1 MRHHGHRRVERSGIQ
16 SLPVV
21 ICLGLMATALLVL
34 AACGS
39 SSNPG
44 IVQETPPPTRPIPTG
59 QETRQPTAAES
70 TPPGPGS
77 TPPGPGSTPPAQVS
91 YAYLYSRIDYP
102 LQVKVDAGDT
112 VTLTLSPHS
121 SILTV
126 GAAPGSGTTTVGAP
140 ISLPTDLQDYND
152 IGATADTISNGN
164 SPITW
169 QLVSAPRQSLLNNQ
183 AITPRAYL
191 DSVTFRWQVQAVSA
205 GANTVGILL
214 RIYYVYLD
222 GSEHDGTVQVSQS
235 AIPMVAVAASPLN
248 ALLASFKL
256 PLAGL
261 SWLAGIFAIIR
272 FFYGAFKAVNDVT
285 EPVKDAAHVARVVH
299 GRLSRNPYD
308 HQQGPRR

>member
-1 MRHHGHRRVERSGIQ
+1 MKHHGRQHRRAQRSGIQ

-21 ICLGLMATALLVL
+21 IGLGLMATALLVL
-34 AACGS
+34 AACGTS
-39 SSNPG
+39 SPSTV
-44 IVQETPPPTRPIPTG
+44 IQTPPPTRPIPTS
-59 QETRQPTAAES
+59 QETRQPTAGE
-70 TPPGPGS
+70 
-77 TPPGPGSTPPAQVS
+77 STPPAQVS

-126 GAAPGSGTTTVGAP
+126 GTAPGSGTTTVGAP
-140 ISLPTDLQDYND
+140 ILLPTDLQDYDD
-152 IGATADTISNGN
+152 IGASVDTVSNGN
-164 SPITW
+164 SPIAW
-169 QLVSAPRQSLLNNQ
+169 QLTSAPRQSLLNNQ

-191 DSVTFRWQVQAVSA
+191 DSVTFRWQVQALSA
-205 GANTVGILL
+205 GENTVGILL
-214 RIYYVYLD
+214 HIFYVYLD
-222 GSEHDGTVQVSQS
+222 GSEHDGTVQVSHS
-235 AIPMVAVAASPLN
+235 AIPMIAVVASPLN

-285 EPVKDAAHVARVVH
+285 EPVKDAAHVARAVH
-299 GRLSRNPYD
+299 GRLNRNPP
-308 HQQGPRR
+308 QGPYR

>member
-1 MRHHGHRRVERSGIQ
+1 MRHQGYLHRRAQRSGIQ
-16 SLPVV
+16 SLPVA

-34 AACGS
+34 AACGAS
-39 SSNPG
+39 SPTG
-44 IVQETPPPTRPIPTG
+44 VTWTPPPTRPVPTTQG
-59 QETRQPTAAES
+59 TRQPTAGES
-70 TPPGPGS
+70 TP
-77 TPPGPGSTPPAQVS
+77 PGSTPPAQVS

-152 IGATADTISNGN
+152 IGASADTVSNGN
-164 SPITW
+164 SPIAW
-169 QLVSAPRQSLLNNQ
+169 QLISAPRQSLLNNQ

-191 DSVTFRWQVQAVSA
+191 DSVTFRWQVQAVAA
-205 GANTVGILL
+205 GENTVEILL

-222 GSEHDGTVQVSQS
+222 GSEHDGSVQVSQA

-261 SWLAGIFAIIR
+261 SWLAGIIAIIR
-272 FFYGAFKAVNDVT
+272 FFYGVFKAVSDVT
-285 EPVKDAAHVARVVH
+285 EPVKDAAHVARAVH
-299 GRLSRNPYD
+299 GRLNRNPYD

>member
-1 MRHHGHRRVERSGIQ
+1 MRHHRHLHRRVKRIGIQ
-16 SLPVV
+16 SLPAV
-21 ICLGLMATALLVL
+21 ICLALMATALLAL
-34 AACGS
+34 AACGA

-44 IVQETPPPTRPIPTG
+44 TVQETPPPTRPLPTA
-59 QETRQPTAAES
+59 QETRQPTAGES
-70 TPPGPGS
+70 TPPRPGS
-77 TPPGPGSTPPAQVS
+77 TPPTQVS

-102 LQVKVDAGDT
+102 LQVKVDSGDT

-152 IGATADTISNGN
+152 IGASVDTVSNGN
-164 SPITW
+164 SPLAW
-169 QLVSAPRQSLLNNQ
+169 QLTSAQRQSLLNNQ

-191 DSVTFRWQVQAVSA
+191 DSVTFRWQVQALSA
-205 GANTVGILL
+205 GENTVEILL

-222 GSEHDGTVQVSQS
+222 GSEHDGTIQVSQS
-235 AIPMVAVAASPLN
+235 AIPMVAVAASPLD
-248 ALLASFKL
+248 ALLASLKL

-261 SWLAGIFAIIR
+261 SWIAGIIAIIR
-272 FFYGAFKAVNDVT
+272 FFYGVFKAVNDVT
-285 EPVKDAAHVARVVH
+285 EPVKDAAHVARAVH
-299 GRLSRNPYD
+299 GHLTRNPYD